1 MQAVVMEFSIST
13 TYASLLSSAATSK
26 GSRDSNSA
34 PCPWQLATA
43 APTPSSSDAT
53 LRALKRGVPGPTH
66 PPRPPTYAH
75 INKQLPVALEP
86 LGLGVVCL
94 GRIGAGG
101 SRLVADRAEDAHC
114 ACPCASHCAF
124 VARRIRQAGNKA
136 RRKRERGAGEARAP
150 DHQHLHGSWPTFHG
164 QAARSHGPSH

>member
-86 LGLGVVCL
+86 LGLRVVCL

-101 SRLVADRAEDAHC
+101 SRLVADRAEDANC

-124 VARRIRQAGNKA
+124 VERVALYDRQATKRVGN
-136 RRKRERGAGEARAP
+136 GSGEDRAP

-164 QAARSHGPSH
+164 QVARSHGPSH